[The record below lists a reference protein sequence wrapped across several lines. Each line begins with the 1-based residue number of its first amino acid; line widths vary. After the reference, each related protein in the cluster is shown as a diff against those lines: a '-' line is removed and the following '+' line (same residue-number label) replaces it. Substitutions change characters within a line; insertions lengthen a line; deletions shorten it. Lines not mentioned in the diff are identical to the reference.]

1 MGPFALPPFPM
12 SDHIQIAGQQP
23 LSWTLGSWRYRIGLE
38 EDALARLITFVN
50 PKRTLSVSVT
60 GSACQLD
67 CAHCGGRYLSH
78 MVPLSDLVAEP
89 GRCDAEITSY
99 LISGGCSDQ
108 GVVPVVQSLK
118 SVRKIGPDSGRRIN
132 MHVGLISDESD
143 AQAIGAVADVVS
155 FDFVGDNRAIRNV
168 YGLERSVDD
177 YVRSY
182 ELLASQCRVVPH
194 VCIGLDGG
202 QPSGELSALR
212 MIRDLGASE
221 VVFIV
226 FIPTPGTR
234 FADRQPPELSYVRT
248 VVETARSLFSDGT
261 VQLGCMRPRG
271 QYRSELD
278 RMCLDLGVDS
288 IVLPHRDTVERA
300 HEMGLEVVWAE
311 ECCAL

>member
-1 MGPFALPPFPM
+1 M
-12 SDHIQIAGQQP
+12 
-23 LSWTLGSWRYRIGLE
+23 
-38 EDALARLITFVN
+38 
-50 PKRTLSVSVT
+50 
-60 GSACQLD
+60 
-67 CAHCGGRYLSH
+67 SH

-182 ELLASQCRVVPH
+182 ELLASQC
-194 VCIGLDGG
+194 
-202 QPSGELSALR
+202 
-212 MIRDLGASE
+212 
-221 VVFIV
+221 
-226 FIPTPGTR
+226 
-234 FADRQPPELSYVRT
+234 
-248 VVETARSLFSDGT
+248 
-261 VQLGCMRPRG
+261 
-271 QYRSELD
+271 
-278 RMCLDLGVDS
+278 
-288 IVLPHRDTVERA
+288 
-300 HEMGLEVVWAE
+300 
-311 ECCAL
+311 